1 MAGVAK
7 FSNAVSK
14 RKTRAPG
21 PAAPGAKRARTREK
35 LLTSAAALFESKGIF
50 AVSLDEVAAHAGL
63 TKGAIYGNFKSKNDL
78 VFAVTTERSSR
89 AIPIFKGNTPI
100 TEQLRAVIR
109 RSFERHPNG
118 RRHFAFLAELD
129 LYSLTHEE
137 LAARFIKFALA
148 AHEKSAQNLAQLTK
162 KGRKSLAPLEFTI
175 VANALVHALIFQ
187 HACYPDIV
195 TEEVAMKAL
204 DALVG

>member
-1 MAGVAK
+1 MAKVPNAASTKKAK
-7 FSNAVSK
+7 ARGRAV
-14 RKTRAPG
+14 
-21 PAAPGAKRARTREK
+21 PGAKRARTREK
-35 LLTSAAALFESKGIF
+35 LLNSAAELFESKGIF
-50 AVSLDEVAAHAGL
+50 AVSLDEVATRAGL
-63 TKGAIYGNFKSKNDL
+63 SKGAIYGNFKSKDDL
-78 VFAVTTERSSR
+78 VFAVTAERSSR
-89 AIPIFKGNTPI
+89 AIPILTDDAPLR
-100 TEQLRAVIR
+100 EQLRAMIG

-129 LYSLTHEE
+129 LYALTHED
-137 LAARFIKFALA
+137 LARRFIKA
-148 AHEKSAQNLAQLTK
+148 AREIHEESAQNIAHLTK
-162 KGRKSLAPLEFTI
+162 KGRLSLAPLEFAI